1 MTEANPYP
9 DHLEFGI
16 FSLGDHIPNPHT
28 GERISQRQRIDE
40 LIRFGIEAEQ
50 AGVDCFAIGE
60 SHQAY
65 FTSQAHTVILAAIA
79 QATQSIR
86 LSSSSTIIS
95 TSDPVRVFE
104 DFATLDLISQGRM
117 EIIAGRASRTG
128 LFNLLGYDIRDY
140 DGLFEERFDLLRQI
154 NQNTLISWQG
164 KYRQPLDNASVLP
177 RPYQNRQIP
186 IWRAVGGHETSAIQA
201 GKQGAAM
208 VLSHL
213 TGSTDFHY
221 QNIKV
226 YRQALED
233 NGYDPKTI
241 PLATSGMFYV
251 TESSQQARQEA
262 YPYISKGFTFSN
274 GQAFPKRAFAQSSQI
289 DNILNIGSP
298 QEVIEKILFQ
308 YEHFGMTR
316 YWAQID
322 FGGQPFDKLMK
333 NLELIQSDILPA
345 IRRYTQNK
353 ASSGQAPQD
362 IEQFKETI
370 ANKTKEDE

>member
-1 MTEANPYP
+1 MTVANPYP

-16 FSLGDHIPNPHT
+16 FSLGDHIPNPYT

-128 LFNLLGYDIRDY
+128 LFDLLGYDIRDY
-140 DGLFEERFDLLRQI
+140 DGLFEELFDLLRQI

-164 KYRQPLDNASVLP
+164 KYRQALDNASVLP
-177 RPYQNRQIP
+177 RPYQN
-186 IWRAVGGHETSAIQA
+186 
-201 GKQGAAM
+201 
-208 VLSHL
+208 LS
-213 TGSTDFHY
+213 
-221 QNIKV
+221 
-226 YRQALED
+226 
-233 NGYDPKTI
+233 
-241 PLATSGMFYV
+241 
-251 TESSQQARQEA
+251 
-262 YPYISKGFTFSN
+262 
-274 GQAFPKRAFAQSSQI
+274 
-289 DNILNIGSP
+289 
-298 QEVIEKILFQ
+298 
-308 YEHFGMTR
+308 
-316 YWAQID
+316 
-322 FGGQPFDKLMK
+322 
-333 NLELIQSDILPA
+333 LIHI
-345 IRRYTQNK
+345 
-353 ASSGQAPQD
+353 
-362 IEQFKETI
+362 
-370 ANKTKEDE
+370 